1 MYKQYDPLHEK
12 YKFILCGLA
21 GTKKFF
27 HLNKR
32 KYIFFANDRSVKE
45 QVAQEKE
52 HLYKLYKQGL
62 LKLVEDNDS
71 PELT

>member
-1 MYKQYDPLHEK
+1 M
-12 YKFILCGLA
+12 
-21 GTKKFF
+21 KFF
-27 HLNKR
+27 LFDKD
-32 KYIFFANDRSVKE
+32 KYVFFADRSVKE

-71 PELT
+71 PQTDIRHDNK